1 MIYGLSI
8 LQGLGITFLRL
19 VETYK
24 ENLRKRFI
32 LREKKAVSIRQTPDT
47 RGIFTVLYPE
57 QRLSI
62 PERFRFL
69 PFLIYEGTKEQVRC
83 TACGICAKVC
93 PPQCIWIVQAK
104 TQEGK
109 PLPRPSQ
116 FYIDIDV
123 CMNCGLCAEFCPFDA
138 IKMDHRFELS
148 GYERKLSHIYNIDA
162 LLMDAKYYA
171 GIHPSDYAEEEARRK
186 KLRS

>member
-1 MIYGLSI
+1 MSYGLNI
-8 LQGLGITFLRL
+8 LQGLGITFTRL
-19 VETYK
+19 MQTYIQ
-24 ENLRKRFI
+24 NLKKYLSPRKNDSNI
-32 LREKKAVSIRQTPDT
+32 IRQTPDT

-57 QRLSI
+57 ERLKL

-69 PFLIYEGTKEQVRC
+69 PMLIYEGKKENLRC

-104 TQEGK
+104 TPEGK

-123 CMNCGLCAEFCPFDA
+123 CMNCGLCSEFCPFDA
-138 IKMDHRFELS
+138 IKMDNRFELS
-148 GYERKLSHIYNIDA
+148 GYERSLSHIYEIER
-162 LLMDAKYYA
+162 LLVDVKYYA
-171 GIHPSDYAEEEARRK
+171 SIHPTDYYEEEAKRK
-186 KLRS
+186 KR